1 MFQAEVLG
9 LVAKS
14 REFEAMQLRL
24 QEKETRAAE
33 AAARTEQLSTMLH
46 AAELVS
52 RPLSL
57 SLSLSLSDIYLEQ
70 LSTMLHAPELVSLRA
85 LLVQNYLLY

>member
-14 REFEAMQLRL
+14 REFEALQLRL

-33 AAARTEQLSTMLH
+33 AAARTEQLTTMLH
-46 AAELVS
+46 AAE
-52 RPLSL
+52 
-57 SLSLSLSDIYLEQ
+57 Q
-70 LSTMLHAPELVSLRA
+70 VSLRA